1 MEQTERIT
9 AQVLEHPKLR
19 KLSDEEKDD
28 LKPLILR
35 YVRRVLLQIK
45 AHCNRD
51 DVPEALEEVA
61 AEITEDLLFSDK
73 IITEDKEISSISR
86 GDTSISYRNPA
97 SAYQKADDFMKNYEC
112 QLVHFKRM
120 KLPSDPRD
128 ERS

>member
-1 MEQTERIT
+1 MEQAETIT
-9 AQVLEHPKLR
+9 VQVLEHPKLR
-19 KLSDEEKDD
+19 KISDEEKND

-61 AEITEDLLFSDK
+61 AEITEDLLCSDG
-73 IITEDKEISSISR
+73 IITENKEVSSVSR
-86 GDTSISYRNPA
+86 GDTSITYRNPN
-97 SAYQKADDFMKNYEC
+97 SAYQKANDFMKNYEC